1 MVKGKHN
8 FHPELP
14 SYEFLT
20 FLKGKMGK
28 TKFSWCYKSLGTR
41 IQCAEK
47 LPQWF
52 LLYQHKKF
60 DPGVQIVKSARHWNH
75 FYFKN
80 NSGYRSN
87 ICPLFWDLL
96 TPVSPGPCI
105 STEQSRGLLHDQ
117 LKKKT
122 YLGQVPVSF
131 QKTGRQ
137 KLKDKCLI
145 IKGYM
150 LPTPLD
156 KIFETKTKQ
165 KKKNFNFERD

>member
-41 IQCAEK
+41 TQCAEK

-52 LLYQHKKF
+52 LLYQHNKF

-117 LKKKT
+117 LKKKDI
-122 YLGQVPVSF
+122 LGASASKFPKDWSPEA
-131 QKTGRQ
+131 KRQ
-137 KLKDKCLI
+137 MSNNKRIHVANSL
-145 IKGYM
+145 G
-150 LPTPLD
+150 
-156 KIFETKTKQ
+156 
-165 KKKNFNFERD
+165 